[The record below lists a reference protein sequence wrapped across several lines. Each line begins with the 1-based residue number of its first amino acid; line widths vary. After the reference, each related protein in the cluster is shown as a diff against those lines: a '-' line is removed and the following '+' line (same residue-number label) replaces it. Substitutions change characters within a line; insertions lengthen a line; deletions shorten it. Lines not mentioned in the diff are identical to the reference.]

1 MTISFPF
8 AITDPRLEALVDPA
22 VTRVEAYN
30 PPTEPEDKRNEGN
43 GPKGPKS
50 GPKQTR

>member
-1 MTISFPF
+1 MAIAFPF
-8 AITDPRLEALVDPA
+8 SITDPRLEALVDPS

-30 PPTEPEDKRNEGN
+30 PPPEPEDKRNQE

-50 GPKQTR
+50 GPGTTR